1 MTGGLGM
8 IGSLVASWL
17 VRQSAS
23 DVVLLGRSG
32 RPGADSGAVM
42 DLVTGSGSTAAI
54 TLVRCDA
61 ASQDEMRALVEA
73 SSGAKPLQV
82 RLLTIAVMFPAI
94 ASCCCF
100 AFLRDLLGCHWQ
112 EPSHG

>member
-42 DLVTGSGSTAAI
+42 DLATGNGSGAAI

-61 ASQDEMRALVEA
+61 ASQDEMRALAEA
-73 SSGAKPLQV
+73 LCGIKPLQV
-82 RLLTIAVMFPAI
+82 DLFTLAIMFPA
-94 ASCCCF
+94 SV
-100 AFLRDLLGCHWQ
+100 
-112 EPSHG
+112 S